1 MAEGIVLAGG
11 FSMRMH
17 ENKMHLN
24 ISDKPLIMHTIE
36 SLLPFVNR
44 VIVVTGH
51 YDQELRQLIKEDEKI
66 RIVYNKD
73 YEKGMFSS
81 VLCGVKEVKE
91 DFFIVPGDIPFI
103 SAGTYEA
110 LLKGSK
116 PVRYPSYKGKEG
128 HPLFISIK
136 LKDELLKED
145 IDSNLRAFRDKQD
158 KEEIPVNDE
167 NILKDIDTKQDY
179 QELMKERKS
188 L

>member
-17 ENKMHLN
+17 ENKMHLAV
-24 ISDKPLIMHTIE
+24 SDKPLIMHTIE
-36 SLLPFVNR
+36 SLLPFVNK

-66 RIVYNKD
+66 QIVYNKD

-103 SAGTYEA
+103 HASTYSA
-110 LLKGSK
+110 LLKGTK

-128 HPLFISIK
+128 HPLFISIE
-136 LKDELLKED
+136 LKDALLKES

-158 KEEIPVNDE
+158 REVIPVEDE
-167 NILKDIDTKQDY
+167 NILKDIDTQKDY
-179 QELMKERKS
+179 QELVKERKS

>member
-11 FSMRMH
+11 FSMRMQ

-24 ISDKPLIMHTIE
+24 IDNKPIIIHTIE
-36 SLLPFVNR
+36 SLIPFVNK

-51 YDQELRQLIKEDEKI
+51 YDQEIRQLIKEDEKI

-103 SAGTYEA
+103 HASTYDA
-110 LLKGSK
+110 LLKGTK
-116 PVRYPSYKGKEG
+116 PVIYPSYKGKEG

-136 LKDELLKED
+136 LKDALLNESV
-145 IDSNLRAFRDKQD
+145 DSNLKAFRDRQEKACSFRPD
-158 KEEIPVNDE
+158 KECRIP
-167 NILKDIDTKQDY
+167 
-179 QELMKERKS
+179 
-188 L
+188 

>member
-11 FSMRMH
+11 FSMRMQ
-17 ENKMHLN
+17 ENKMHLEVLN
-24 ISDKPLIMHTIE
+24 KPLIMHTIE

-44 VIVVTGH
+44 IIVVTGH
-51 YDQELRQLIKEDEKI
+51 YNQEIRQLIKEDEKI

-103 SAGTYEA
+103 NAGTYEA
-110 LLKGSK
+110 LIKGTK

-128 HPLFISIK
+128 HPLFISIS
-136 LKDELLKED
+136 LKDALLKESV
-145 IDSNLRAFRDKQD
+145 DSNLRVFRNKQD
-158 KEEIPVNDE
+158 REVIPVDDK
-167 NILKDIDTKQDY
+167 NILKDIDTIKDY
-179 QELMKERKS
+179 QELVKERKS